1 MLLQLINYKY
11 FETRCGIMENLL
23 RVECQA
29 QGYGLLSTSAVSGD
43 GKLKWNQT
51 NRSWGRFRRALKR
64 FFCHTRFGGFWS
76 PWLRLLVLTNQIVWT
91 DNGVN
96 SKREAKKEN
105 KLFAIGFRGEKQAS
119 SDGWMRGRVAWKHVE
134 WVNYETNKLT
144 RERMF
149 PTLKRWECGGAQKS
163 LKA

>member
-29 QGYGLLSTSAVSGD
+29 RGYGLLSTSAVSGD

-96 SKREAKKEN
+96 SKREAKKRTNCLQLDLGGRN
-105 KLFAIGFRGEKQAS
+105 KRRAM
-119 SDGWMRGRVAWKHVE
+119 DGWGGEWRENMSNEWTTKQINSLVSECFQLWSGENVE
-134 WVNYETNKLT
+134 EHKKV
-144 RERMF
+144 
-149 PTLKRWECGGAQKS
+149 
-163 LKA
+163 